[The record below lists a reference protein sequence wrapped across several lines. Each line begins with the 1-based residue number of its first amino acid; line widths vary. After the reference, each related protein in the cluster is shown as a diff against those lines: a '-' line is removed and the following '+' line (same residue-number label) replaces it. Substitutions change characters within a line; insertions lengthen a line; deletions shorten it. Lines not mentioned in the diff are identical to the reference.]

1 MKLIDRLSDVAD
13 ALVVLPREL
22 QHLVDSA
29 RSIERALLHPEDRI
43 KHLVTIQLSQYE
55 GRQDSE
61 GKPAGMWKY
70 AAQSRRLVLDVSETR
85 GVGARTEFRFDALE
99 PEALY
104 DFQLNAPVGFLIT
117 DIRIGNQSRFR
128 GSASGGIQ
136 SGSLQAGLAGQIV
149 TFIVECF

>member
-43 KHLVTIQLSQYE
+43 KHLVTIQLSRYDE
-55 GRQDSE
+55 AA
-61 GKPAGMWKY
+61 KVWKY
-70 AAQSRRLVLDVSETR
+70 AAHSRRLALDVSETR
-85 GVGARTEFRFDALE
+85 GIGARTEFRFDALE
-99 PEALY
+99 PELLY
-104 DFQLNAPVGFLIT
+104 DFQLHAPTGFLVS
-117 DIRIGNQSRFR
+117 DIRVGAQSRFP

-136 SGSLQAGLAGQIV
+136 YGHVNTGQPGQIV